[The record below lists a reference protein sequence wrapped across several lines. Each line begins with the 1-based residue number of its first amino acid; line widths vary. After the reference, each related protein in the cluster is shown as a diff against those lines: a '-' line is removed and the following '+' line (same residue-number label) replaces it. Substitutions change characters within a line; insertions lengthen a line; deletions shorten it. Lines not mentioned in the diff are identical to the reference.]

1 MIPNVRMARTAVV
14 CLVFILAIA
23 APALAAAQV
32 DPTVRDRVV
41 SAAVQ
46 VAITADVTEN
56 GATTPEFFPVGSGTI
71 ISPDGLVLTNWHVI
85 DMEAHRERFL
95 QWERDAAAAG
105 MILSFKLEERGVM
118 ILTSGERGLP
128 EPAYLAEIVAQD
140 EALDLAVLHVVAELS
155 GPTADPNVPALPYI
169 PIGDSDAISLA
180 DPIDIYSYPQ
190 AGGGSLTYTT
200 GVVSGFN
207 FEPGGKGR
215 AWITT
220 DATLSGGSSGG
231 TAVNRRGQLVG
242 VPTQGS
248 ALDCRPFD
256 TNGDGVLDAQDVGCI
271 PVGGS
276 IGQIRPI
283 NLAWPL
289 LEQAGLSLNAP
300 EATPADVTPA
310 EVTPAEVTTSQSGA
324 ETGLAKTGLPKSAV
338 PGEAPE

>member
-1 MIPNVRMARTAVV
+1 MRRNLRFAR
-14 CLVFILAIA
+14 LAILTCA
-23 APALAAAQV
+23 VIVSLTVASSSFAIAQV

-46 VAITADVTEN
+46 IAITADVTEN
-56 GATTPEFFPVGSGTI
+56 GSTTPEFFPVGSGTI
-71 ISPDGLVLTNWHVI
+71 ISPEGLVLTNWHVI
-85 DMEAHRERFL
+85 DMAAHRARFS
-95 QWERDAAAAG
+95 QWERDAAGAG
-105 MILSFKLEERGVM
+105 ALLSFHLEERGVM
-118 ILTSGERGLP
+118 ILATGESGQP

-140 EALDLAVLHVVAELS
+140 EALDLAVLHVVASLD
-155 GPTADPNVPALPYI
+155 GATANPNVPVLPFV

-207 FEPGGKGR
+207 FEPGAKSR

-256 TNGDGVLDAQDVGCI
+256 TNQDGILDARDIGCI

-289 LEQAGLSLNAP
+289 LEQAGLTLRAP
-300 EATPADVTPA
+300 AAPSASPTTEPAAERPGLSKTGFAKTAPVEPAPAD
-310 EVTPAEVTTSQSGA
+310 
-324 ETGLAKTGLPKSAV
+324 
-338 PGEAPE
+338 

>member
-1 MIPNVRMARTAVV
+1 MAQHSRLARAALIVLT
-14 CLVFILAIA
+14 LVLSLAA
-23 APALAAAQV
+23 SAPVAAQV
-32 DPTVRDRVV
+32 DPAIRDRVV

-46 VAITADVTEN
+46 IAITADVTEN
-56 GATTPEFFPVGSGTI
+56 GTTSPQFFPVGSGTI

-85 DMEAHRERFL
+85 DMKAHRDRFA
-95 QWERDAAAAG
+95 QWEQEAAASGTSLA
-105 MILSFKLEERGVM
+105 IKLEERGVM
-118 ILTSGERGLP
+118 ILTSPDGGVP
-128 EPAYLAEIVAQD
+128 EPAFLAEIVAQD
-140 EALDLAVLHVVAELS
+140 EGLDLAVLHVIAALD
-155 GPTADPNVPALPYI
+155 GAAANPNVPTLPYI
-169 PIGDSDAISLA
+169 AIGDSDAVSLA

-207 FEPGGKGR
+207 FEQDTKHR

-256 TNGDGVLDAQDVGCI
+256 ANNDGMLDSRDVGCI

-289 LEQAGLSLNAP
+289 LEAAGMTLGTPPAAASTDEPAATTGLSKSGFP
-300 EATPADVTPA
+300 KVPGPAD
-310 EVTPAEVTTSQSGA
+310 
-324 ETGLAKTGLPKSAV
+324 
-338 PGEAPE
+338 

>member
-1 MIPNVRMARTAVV
+1 MIQFHTRRFAIIVIAIT
-14 CLVFILAIA
+14 LFIGLGLPRFAG
-23 APALAAAQV
+23 AQV
-32 DPTVRDRVV
+32 DPEVRDRVV

-46 VAITADVTEN
+46 IAITANVTEN
-56 GATTPEFFPVGSGTI
+56 GRTFPEFFPVGSGTV
-71 ISPDGLVLTNWHVI
+71 ISPDGFVLTNYHVI
-85 DMEAHRERFL
+85 DMEMHRSNFE
-95 QWERDAAAAG
+95 QWEQEAAAAG
-105 MILSFKLEERGVM
+105 AVLSFDLEERGVM
-118 ILTSGERGLP
+118 ILASPDGSLP

-140 EALDLAVLHVVAELS
+140 EALDLAVLHIVAKLNGEVPS
-155 GPTADPNVPALPYI
+155 PNVPVLPYI
-169 PIGDSDAISLA
+169 AIGDSDAVSLA
-180 DPIDIYSYPQ
+180 DPIDIYSYPG

-207 FEPGGKGR
+207 FEPGVKNR

-256 TNGDGVLDAQDVGCI
+256 TNGDGALDMLDGGCI

-289 LEQAGLSLNAP
+289 LEQAGLSLSGAP
-300 EATPADVTPA
+300 ATTPTTSTTSPDVTP
-310 EVTPAEVTTSQSGA
+310 TPRP
-324 ETGLAKTGLPKSAV
+324 GLTKTNGPKN
-338 PGEAPE
+338 

>member
-1 MIPNVRMARTAVV
+1 MIWNSRIARAT
-14 CLVFILAIA
+14 ILGLGLMLSLACSGQIA
-23 APALAAAQV
+23 AQI
-32 DPTVRDRVV
+32 DPIVRDRVV

-46 VAITADVTEN
+46 IAITADVTEN
-56 GATTPEFFPVGSGTI
+56 GSTSPEFFPVGSGTI
-71 ISPDGLVLTNWHVI
+71 ISPDGLVLTNFHVI
-85 DMEAHRERFL
+85 DMAAHHDRFA
-95 QWERDAAAAG
+95 QWEQEAAASGAV
-105 MILSFKLEERGVM
+105 LSFKLEERGVM
-118 ILTSGERGLP
+118 ILTSVDGGLP
-128 EPAYLAEIVAQD
+128 EPTYLAEIVALD
-140 EALDLAVLHVVAELS
+140 EGLDLAVLHVIARLNGS
-155 GPTADPNVPALPYI
+155 TANPTIPELPYVA
-169 PIGDSDAISLA
+169 IGDSDAISLA

-207 FEPGGKGR
+207 FEPGAKSR

-289 LEQAGLSLNAP
+289 LEQAGLTLGAP
-300 EATPADVTPA
+300 QAKP
-310 EVTPAEVTTSQSGA
+310 
-324 ETGLAKTGLPKSAV
+324 GLSKAGVPKSAA
-338 PGEAPE
+338 ESSRAD

>member
-1 MIPNVRMARTAVV
+1 MVQNLPAR
-14 CLVFILAIA
+14 IA
-23 APALAAAQV
+23 AVFVSLVLAVTFSGQAAAQV
-32 DPTVRDRVV
+32 DPAIRDRVV
-41 SAAVQ
+41 AAAVQ
-46 VAITADVTEN
+46 IAITADVTEN
-56 GATTPEFFPVGSGTI
+56 GMTTPEFFPVGSGTI
-71 ISPDGLVLTNWHVI
+71 VSPNGLVLTNFHVI
-85 DMEAHRERFL
+85 DMAAHRDRL
-95 QWERDAAAAG
+95 QQWEQQAAAEG
-105 MILSFKLEERGVM
+105 HILSFKLEDRGVM
-118 ILTSGERGLP
+118 ILTSHDGEQ
-128 EPAYLAEIVAQD
+128 PAPTYLAEIVSFD
-140 EALDLAVLHVVAELS
+140 EGLDLAILHVIARLS
-155 GPTADPNVPALPYI
+155 GDTVDPNVPDLPYV
-169 PIGDSDAISLA
+169 PIGDSDALSLA

-207 FEPGGKGR
+207 FEPGFKGR

-256 TNGDGVLDAQDVGCI
+256 TNGDGKLDSQDVGCI

-289 LEQAGLSLNAP
+289 LEKAGLTLGAPTAVETP
-300 EATPADVTPA
+300 EAAAPPVRLPKAGSPKSPPA
-310 EVTPAEVTTSQSGA
+310 ESTPSS
-324 ETGLAKTGLPKSAV
+324 
-338 PGEAPE
+338 

>member
-1 MIPNVRMARTAVV
+1 MVSQSSRSRRAA
-14 CLVFILAIA
+14 LVIFSFTFTVLLSLASPGWA
-23 APALAAAQV
+23 GAQV
-32 DPTVRDRVV
+32 DPAIRDRVV

-46 VAITADVTEN
+46 IAITAEVTEN
-56 GATTPEFFPVGSGTI
+56 GTTFPQFFPVGSGTV

-85 DMEAHRERFL
+85 DMAEHRNRFQ
-95 QWERDAAAAG
+95 QWEREAAASGAV
-105 MILSFKLEERGVM
+105 LSFNLEERGVM
-118 ILTSGERGLP
+118 ILTSPDGGLP

-140 EALDLAVLHVVAELS
+140 EGLDLAVLHIVATLK
-155 GPTADPNVPALPYI
+155 GTASSPNVPELPYI
-169 PIGDSDAISLA
+169 AIGDSDAISLA

-207 FEPGGKGR
+207 FEPGVKSR
-215 AWITT
+215 SWITT

-256 TNGDGVLDAQDVGCI
+256 TNGDGVLDARDVGCI

-289 LEQAGLSLNAP
+289 LEQAGLSLEGAP
-300 EATPADVTPA
+300 GAGSESAPATG
-310 EVTPAEVTTSQSGA
+310 SGLSKS
-324 ETGLAKTGLPKSAV
+324 GPPK
-338 PGEAPE
+338 P

>member
-1 MIPNVRMARTAVV
+1 MMFSSSFTRTISFLLGMA
-14 CLVFILAIA
+14 LSLAFLGQA
-23 APALAAAQV
+23 TAQV
-32 DPTVRDRVV
+32 DPVVRDRVV

-46 VAITADVTEN
+46 IAITADVTEN
-56 GATTPEFFPVGSGTI
+56 GSTSPEFFPVGSGTV
-71 ISPDGLVLTNWHVI
+71 ISPEGLVLTNFHVI
-85 DMEAHRERFL
+85 DMAAHRDRFA
-95 QWERDAAAAG
+95 QWEREAAAAG
-105 MILSFKLEERGVM
+105 SFLSFRLEERGVM
-118 ILTSGERGLP
+118 ILTSVDGGLP
-128 EPAYLAEIVAQD
+128 EPTYLAEIVAQD
-140 EALDLAVLHVVAELS
+140 AGLDLAVLHVVAKLNGS
-155 GPTADPNVPALPYI
+155 AVSPNVTALPYI

-207 FEPGGKGR
+207 FEPGAKSR

-256 TNGDGVLDAQDVGCI
+256 TNGDGELNVQDVGCI

-289 LEQAGLSLNAP
+289 LEQAGMSLHAPATRPGLSKSGFPKSAP
-300 EATPADVTPA
+300 VSTPAD
-310 EVTPAEVTTSQSGA
+310 
-324 ETGLAKTGLPKSAV
+324 
-338 PGEAPE
+338 

>member
-1 MIPNVRMARTAVV
+1 MSLKQLFT
-14 CLVFILAIA
+14 AIA
-23 APALAAAQV
+23 FIVSLASALTWSTGRAAQV
-32 DPTVRDRVV
+32 DPDIQNRVV

-46 VAITADVTEN
+46 IALTADVSEN
-56 GATTPEFFPVGSGTI
+56 GKTTPEFFPVGSGTV
-71 ISPDGLVLTNWHVI
+71 ISEDGLVLTNFHVV
-85 DMEAHRERFL
+85 DMNAAQERFD
-95 QWERDAAAAG
+95 QWEQDSAAAG
-105 MILSFKLEERGVM
+105 APVTFDLERRGVM
-118 ILTSGERGLP
+118 ILSAQDGGPP
-128 EPAYLAEIVAQD
+128 EPTYLANIVTSDAG
-140 EALDLAVLHVVAELS
+140 LDLAVLQIVARLE
-155 GPTADPNVPALPYI
+155 GPAAIPITPQLPYVA
-169 PIGDSDAISLA
+169 IGDSDAISLA

-207 FEPGGKGR
+207 FEPGAKTR

-256 TNGDGVLDAQDVGCI
+256 VNGDGLLDARDGGCI

-289 LEQAGLSLNAP
+289 LEQAGLRLDGTTTTAEVATAP
-300 EATPADVTPA
+300 PAKGRLAKDGLPGKGSATPPA
-310 EVTPAEVTTSQSGA
+310 E
-324 ETGLAKTGLPKSAV
+324 
-338 PGEAPE
+338 

>member
-1 MIPNVRMARTAVV
+1 MIPISRIARAAVICIV
-14 CLVFILAIA
+14 ITLGAVL
-23 APALAAAQV
+23 PSGVSAQV
-32 DPTVRDRVV
+32 DPTIRDRIV

-46 VAITADVTEN
+46 IAITADVTEN
-56 GATTPEFFPVGSGTI
+56 GSTFPEFFPVGSGTV
-71 ISPDGLVLTNWHVI
+71 ISADGLVLTNYHVV
-85 DMEAHRERFL
+85 DMAGHRERFA
-95 QWERDAAAAG
+95 QWEQEAADAGAT
-105 MILSFKLEERGVM
+105 LSFRLEERGVM
-118 ILTSGERGLP
+118 ILTSPDGGLP
-128 EPAYLAEIVAQD
+128 EPAFLAEIVAED
-140 EALDLAVLHVVAELS
+140 EALDLAVLHITARLT
-155 GPTADPNVPALPYI
+155 GPTANPNVPVLPYV

-207 FEPGGKGR
+207 FDTGSKRR

-220 DATLSGGSSGG
+220 DATMSGGSSGG

-256 TNGDGVLDAQDVGCI
+256 TNQDGLLDSQDVGCI

-289 LEQAGLSLNAP
+289 LEQAGLSLGTAT
-300 EATPADVTPA
+300 ATDVVITPAP
-310 EVTPAEVTTSQSGA
+310 Q
-324 ETGLAKTGLPKSAV
+324 TGLSKTGFPKA
-338 PGEAPE
+338 APVD

>member
-1 MIPNVRMARTAVV
+1 MAHLAR
-14 CLVFILAIA
+14 LVHTTLIVLAFLPLLVPGRA
-23 APALAAAQV
+23 GAQV
-32 DPTVRDRVV
+32 DPAVRDRVV

-46 VAITADVTEN
+46 IAITADVTEN
-56 GATTPEFFPVGSGTI
+56 GTTSSEYFPVGSGTI
-71 ISPDGLVLTNWHVI
+71 VSPDGLVLTNWHVI
-85 DMEAHRERFL
+85 DMQAHRERFA
-95 QWERDAAAAG
+95 QWEREAAAAG
-105 MILSFKLEERGVM
+105 TALSFRLEERGVM
-118 ILTSGERGLP
+118 ILTSPDGGVP
-128 EPAYLAEIVAQD
+128 EPAYLAEIAAQD
-140 EALDLAVLHVVAELS
+140 AGLDLAVLHIIATLD
-155 GPTADPNVPALPYI
+155 GPTANPNVPVLPYI
-169 PIGDSDAISLA
+169 AIGDSDAVSLA

-207 FEPGGKGR
+207 FEPDAKHR

-256 TNGDGVLDAQDVGCI
+256 ANGDGVLDAQDVGCI

-276 IGQIRPI
+276 IGQIRPV

-289 LEQAGLSLNAP
+289 LEEAGMTLGAP
-300 EATPADVTPA
+300 AVAPA
-310 EVTPAEVTTSQSGA
+310 ETPSPRS
-324 ETGLAKTGLPKSAV
+324 GLPKSGL
-338 PGEAPE
+338 PKS

>member
-1 MIPNVRMARTAVV
+1 VTIVTGHASIPRALLLALGLLLGIALAR
-14 CLVFILAIA
+14 
-23 APALAAAQV
+23 PAAAQV
-32 DPTVRDRVV
+32 DPAVRDRVAA
-41 SAAVQ
+41 AAVQ
-46 VAITADVTEN
+46 IAIAADVTDN
-56 GATTPEFFPVGSGTI
+56 GTTTPRFFPVGSGTV
-71 ISPDGLVLTNWHVI
+71 ISPDGLVLTNFHVV
-85 DMEAHRERFL
+85 DMASHRQHFAD
-95 QWERDAAAAG
+95 WEREAAASG
-105 MILSFKLEERGVM
+105 QPLTFRLEERGVLV
-118 ILTSGERGLP
+118 LTAPDGGQP
-128 EPAYLAEIVAQD
+128 EPAYLAEVVASD
-140 EALDLAVLHVVAELS
+140 AELDLAVLHVMARLT
-155 GPTADPNVPALPYI
+155 GATPNPNVPALAYI

-207 FEPGGKGR
+207 FDPGSKRR

-256 TNGDGVLDAQDVGCI
+256 ANHDGMLDARDVGCI

-276 IGQIRPI
+276 IGQIRPV

-289 LEQAGLSLNAP
+289 LEEAGLSLAAP
-300 EATPADVTPA
+300 APRDALSKSGFGKMPQASPA
-310 EVTPAEVTTSQSGA
+310 SG
-324 ETGLAKTGLPKSAV
+324 G
-338 PGEAPE
+338 

>member
-1 MIPNVRMARTAVV
+1 MAQH
-14 CLVFILAIA
+14 FLARFMTVLFSL
-23 APALAAAQV
+23 ALAAAFSGQASAQV
-32 DPTVRDRVV
+32 DPTIRDRVV
-41 SAAVQ
+41 AAAVQ
-46 VAITADVTEN
+46 IAITADVTEN

-71 ISPDGLVLTNWHVI
+71 ISPDGLVLTNFHVI
-85 DMEAHRERFL
+85 DMAAHRDRL
-95 QWERDAAAAG
+95 QQWEQQAAAEG
-105 MILSFKLEERGVM
+105 HVLSLKLEDRGVM
-118 ILTSGERGLP
+118 ILTSHDGEQP
-128 EPAYLAEIVAQD
+128 VPTYLAEIVSFD
-140 EALDLAVLHVVAELS
+140 EGLDLAVLHVIARLDGDTVDAS
-155 GPTADPNVPALPYI
+155 VSNLPYV
-169 PIGDSDAISLA
+169 PIGDSDTLSLA

-207 FEPGGKGR
+207 FEPGFKGR

-256 TNGDGVLDAQDVGCI
+256 TNGDGKLDAQDVGCI

-289 LEQAGLSLNAP
+289 LEKAGMTLGAPTAVETP
-300 EATPADVTPA
+300 EAAAPHSRLAKDEFPKSPPA
-310 EVTPAEVTTSQSGA
+310 ESTPSS
-324 ETGLAKTGLPKSAV
+324 
-338 PGEAPE
+338 

>member
-1 MIPNVRMARTAVV
+1 MRAHNIRFLRAT
-14 CLVFILAIA
+14 LYSIFGLLLLALPGA
-23 APALAAAQV
+23 AGAQV
-32 DPTVRDRVV
+32 DPAIRDRVV

-46 VAITADVTEN
+46 IAITADVTEN
-56 GATTPEFFPVGSGTI
+56 GSTFPQFFPVGSGTV

-85 DMEAHRERFL
+85 DMTGHRDRFQ
-95 QWERDAAAAG
+95 QWEQEAAASG
-105 MILSFKLEERGVM
+105 SVLSFNLEERGVM
-118 ILTSGERGLP
+118 ILTSPEGGLP

-140 EALDLAVLHVVAELS
+140 EGLDLAVLHIIAKLNGEATS
-155 GPTADPNVPALPYI
+155 PNVPQLPYI
-169 PIGDSDAISLA
+169 AIGDSDAISLA

-207 FEPGGKGR
+207 FEPGAQGR
-215 AWITT
+215 SWITT

-231 TAVNRRGQLVG
+231 SAVNRRGQLVG

-256 TNGDGVLDAQDVGCI
+256 TNGDGMLDAQDVGCI

-289 LEQAGLSLNAP
+289 LEQAGMSLGGSPTAADADAEPSPTSGLSK
-300 EATPADVTPA
+300 
-310 EVTPAEVTTSQSGA
+310 SGIF
-324 ETGLAKTGLPKSAV
+324 K
-338 PGEAPE
+338 

>member
-1 MIPNVRMARTAVV
+1 
-14 CLVFILAIA
+14 
-23 APALAAAQV
+23 
-32 DPTVRDRVV
+32 VRDRVV
-41 SAAVQ
+41 AAAVQ
-46 VAITADVTEN
+46 IAITADVTEN
-56 GATTPEFFPVGSGTI
+56 GTTSPEFFPVGSGTV
-71 ISPDGLVLTNWHVI
+71 ISPNGLILTNFHVV
-85 DMEAHRERFL
+85 DMASHREHFAE
-95 QWERDAAAAG
+95 WEKEAAAAG
-105 MILSFKLEERGVM
+105 QPTTLRLEERGVM
-118 ILTSGERGLP
+118 VLTAPDGGQP
-128 EPAYLAEIVAQD
+128 QPTYLAQIVASD
-140 EALDLAVLHVVAELS
+140 AELDLAVLHVVARLT
-155 GPTADPNVPALPYI
+155 GATANPTVPALPYI
-169 PIGDSDAISLA
+169 AIGDSDAISLA

-207 FEPGGKGR
+207 FEENSKRR

-256 TNGDGVLDAQDVGCI
+256 TNHDGTLDAQDVGCI

-289 LEQAGLSLNAP
+289 LEEAGLSLNGPQPQPRETLSKARFGKASEQSPAAAP
-300 EATPADVTPA
+300 
-310 EVTPAEVTTSQSGA
+310 
-324 ETGLAKTGLPKSAV
+324 
-338 PGEAPE
+338 

>member
-1 MIPNVRMARTAVV
+1 MTQFHTRRD
-14 CLVFILAIA
+14 AIVTLIIA
-23 APALAAAQV
+23 IVMGLGVSGVASAQV
-32 DPTVRDRVV
+32 DPEVRDRVV

-46 VAITADVTEN
+46 IAITADVTEN
-56 GATTPEFFPVGSGTI
+56 GRTSSEFFPVGSGTV
-71 ISPDGLVLTNWHVI
+71 ISPDGYVLTNHHVI
-85 DMEAHRERFL
+85 DMAMHQSNFE
-95 QWERDAAAAG
+95 QWEREAAMAG
-105 MILSFKLEERGVM
+105 SSLSFDLEERGVM
-118 ILTSGERGLP
+118 ILTSPDGGLP

-140 EALDLAVLHVVAELS
+140 EALDLALLHIVARLNGDVPS
-155 GPTADPNVPALPYI
+155 PNVPALPYI
-169 PIGDSDAISLA
+169 AIGDSDAISLA
-180 DPIDIYSYPQ
+180 DPIDIYSYPA

-207 FEPGGKGR
+207 FEPGAKTR

-256 TNGDGVLDAQDVGCI
+256 TNGDGALDMLDGGCI

-289 LEQAGLSLNAP
+289 LEQAGLSLSGAP
-300 EATPADVTPA
+300 ATTPAA
-310 EVTPAEVTTSQSGA
+310 STTSPDATSRP
-324 ETGLAKTGLPKSAV
+324 GLVKTNGPKS
-338 PGEAPE
+338 

>member
-1 MIPNVRMARTAVV
+1 MPLKQLRTIII
-14 CLVFILAIA
+14 C
-23 APALAAAQV
+23 ALALASALPWHSGAAQI
-32 DPTVRDRVV
+32 DPEIRDRVV

-46 VAITADVTEN
+46 IALTADVSEN
-56 GATTPEFFPVGSGTI
+56 GKTTPEFFPVGSGTV
-71 ISPDGLVLTNWHVI
+71 ISENGLVLTNYHVV
-85 DMEAHRERFL
+85 DMDAAQQRFD

-105 MILSFKLEERGVM
+105 APVTFDLERRGVM
-118 ILTSGERGLP
+118 ILTAQDGGPPRP
-128 EPAYLAEIVAQD
+128 TYLADIVTSDAG
-140 EALDLAVLHVVAELS
+140 LDLAVLHIVARME
-155 GPTADPNVPALPYI
+155 GPAAIPITPELPYVA
-169 PIGDSDAISLA
+169 IGDSDAISLA

-207 FEPGGKGR
+207 FEPGAKTR

-231 TAVNRRGQLVG
+231 TAVNRLGQLVG

-256 TNGDGVLDAQDVGCI
+256 INGDGLLDARDGGCI

-289 LEQAGLSLNAP
+289 LEQAGLHLDGTTTAAVSATEPAARGRLAKDGLP
-300 EATPADVTPA
+300 GTSRSTPAPD
-310 EVTPAEVTTSQSGA
+310 
-324 ETGLAKTGLPKSAV
+324 
-338 PGEAPE
+338 

>member
-1 MIPNVRMARTAVV
+1 MIAHSQIARTVIISLTCVLAF
-14 CLVFILAIA
+14 VFPGFPMVAG
-23 APALAAAQV
+23 AQV
-32 DPTVRDRVV
+32 DPAVRDRVV

-46 VAITADVTEN
+46 VAITVDVTEN
-56 GATTPEFFPVGSGTI
+56 GSTYPEVFPVGSGTI

-85 DMEAHRERFL
+85 DMEAHRDRFA
-95 QWERDAAAAG
+95 QWEREAAAVG
-105 MILSFKLEERGVM
+105 TRLSFELEERGVM
-118 ILTSGERGLP
+118 ILTAGETGLP
-128 EPAYLAEIVAQD
+128 EPAFLAETVAQD
-140 EALDLAVLHVVAELS
+140 EALDLAVLRIVAGVS
-155 GPTADPNVPALPYI
+155 GPTANPDVPVLPYV

-207 FEPGGKGR
+207 FEPGAKAR

-256 TNGDGVLDAQDVGCI
+256 TNQDGVLDARDVGCI

-276 IGQIRPI
+276 IGQLRPI

-289 LEQAGLSLNAP
+289 LEEAGMSLAAPGADAILPAKSAGLNKTGFLEDALPVS
-300 EATPADVTPA
+300 TPA
-310 EVTPAEVTTSQSGA
+310 Q
-324 ETGLAKTGLPKSAV
+324 
-338 PGEAPE
+338 